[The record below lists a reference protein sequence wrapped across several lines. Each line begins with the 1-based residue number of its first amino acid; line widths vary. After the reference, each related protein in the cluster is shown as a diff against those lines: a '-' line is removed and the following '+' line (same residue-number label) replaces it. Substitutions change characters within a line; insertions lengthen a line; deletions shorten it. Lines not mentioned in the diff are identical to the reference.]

1 MKVSRAVPCI
11 ASFCRRYFHGR
22 MYLRAMACAVLASV
36 LSPPLLAANTIVR
49 IETNVGGFNVELY
62 DTDTPLTV
70 GNFLGY
76 VNRNDYDNSVI
87 HRHAT
92 LEKDGLAVIQG
103 GVTENRVREEFS
115 LIYLINVIHP
125 GFLLCA
131 WSAG

>member
-1 MKVSRAVPCI
+1 
-11 ASFCRRYFHGR
+11 